1 MKQTCKNKLSSNKEL
16 SEMNVDVDLGGGSK
30 MTLIIDQPTEQYKTM
45 YFLVTSTLYVLV
57 ILSKVIL
64 SDQGCVTTPIF
75 S

>member
-1 MKQTCKNKLSSNKEL
+1 MLMSIWMAMKQTCKNKLSSNKEL

-57 ILSKVIL
+57 I
-64 SDQGCVTTPIF
+64 Q
-75 S
+75 